1 MGFHARYGD
10 NATSRDRSPTHSRS
24 RYFWPISPHVFF
36 LAIAMM
42 VLASSPW
49 ISPAVAQ
56 PDDDE
61 EATESLLAEQ
71 TETPG
76 QSRESMANDATAS
89 QWSFQVAYEVRDWY
103 EDTMPNG
110 LTRPAGNK
118 NMWQFR
124 IVAPLNK
131 EQSKIGIPVL
141 PRLTFRNEEAF
152 NGTSG
157 SGNAELF
164 ILGILKEWGAGR
176 FGIGPQINFPADE
189 EQFGSTVWRYGLATA
204 ALQRA
209 ASDKILLG
217 ILVQQVWGQIR
228 PDSDVVVANPITI
241 QPVFN
246 YALPK
251 SFYLNIGETALS
263 YDWHSEQWLI
273 PVGIRF
279 GKLFIGE
286 RATWNAYLEYRT
298 SVLYKDWLGSALQ
311 NALRFNVSYTIPI

>member
-1 MGFHARYGD
+1 
-10 NATSRDRSPTHSRS
+10 
-24 RYFWPISPHVFF
+24 
-36 LAIAMM
+36 M
-42 VLASSPW
+42 VLAHLLLTTVV
-49 ISPAVAQ
+49 VAQ
-56 PDDDE
+56 PDSDE
-61 EATESLLAEQ
+61 EATETVQAEQ
-71 TETPG
+71 TGTPG

-89 QWSFQVAYEVRDWY
+89 QWSFQLAYEARSWY
-103 EDTMPNG
+103 DDTMTNG

-141 PRLTFRNEEAF
+141 PRLTFRNNEAQ

-164 ILGILKEWGAGR
+164 ILGILKEWAAGR
-176 FGIGPQINFPADE
+176 FGIGPQINFPADD
-189 EQFGSTVWRYGLATA
+189 EQFGTTVWRYGLATA

-209 ASDKILLG
+209 GNDKILLG

-251 SFYLNIGETALS
+251 AFYLNIGETALS
-263 YDWHSEQWLI
+263 YDWHTEQWLI
-273 PVGIRF
+273 PIGIRF

-286 RATWNAYLEYRT
+286 KDTWNVYLEYRT
-298 SVLYKDWLGSALQ
+298 SVVYKDWLGSALKD
-311 NALRFNVSYTIPI
+311 ALRLNVSYTIPI